1 MMQLLISAWQSNS
14 TQQMIGQFL
23 IVQVPTAPKVN
34 LKNQFET
41 TTNIFCST
49 PQMIMPSKVE
59 RLTFVPLV
67 NLSEVNDAENPAMQS
82 RLALYEQQQPYR
94 ETRKQ

>member
-1 MMQLLISAWQSNS
+1 
-14 TQQMIGQFL
+14 
-23 IVQVPTAPKVN
+23 
-34 LKNQFET
+34 
-41 TTNIFCST
+41 
-49 PQMIMPSKVE
+49 MIMPSKVE